1 MVSNVLSANSI
12 NQGAMTGR
20 VSQLMILPNA
30 PNVGVPTP
38 INRPNQG
45 HAMVPA
51 IRPKDLNVEETTTA
65 EVPISNH
72 GSTQVIGLKDLHVED
87 QMAIAHLIP
96 NRVLA
101 IAMAPIG
108 HTASGLKATLDL
120 NHDRVLAIGI
130 ELKDHT
136 AKEKT
141 VLLDLNQ
148 GLVLIEAILQND
160 RFASAP
166 TEREEQSRSRASVRA
181 ILPKDH
187 FVVNLMMEKLAWAEI
202 PLQIAKDLNQTG
214 QLVEAMN
221 AHHAAK
227 DQYSRKEELVRV
239 VLDTVPIVPIVDR
252 TMISVQ
258 VVREERL
265 MTVRP
270 AEEQNAKHAMNLKQR
285 ANG

>member
-1 MVSNVLSANSI
+1 MVSNALSANSI

-51 IRPKDLNVEETTTA
+51 IRPKDLNEEETTTA

-72 GSTQVIGLKDLHVED
+72 GSTQVIGLKDLHAED

-96 NRVLA
+96 TRVLA
-101 IAMAPIG
+101 IAMAPKG
-108 HTASGLKATLDL
+108 
-120 NHDRVLAIGI
+120 
-130 ELKDHT
+130 HT